1 MGFTIPSPS
10 QFFYKVLFMKEY
22 IVKSKL
28 YIVPKQRN
36 KIPVVIIN
44 VCVIILSIVAL
55 LDLIMDGVKL
65 TNISSI
71 IVSLIIAVGFKK
83 WLVVKPYYQFSSAHL
98 TFDQS
103 LLQIR
108 YDNGK
113 TITISLETVDSLEYS
128 DKLECIRFICNYTIY
143 ESSSNLS
150 FEKSEYLL
158 YLSALEHPEI
168 IMDIEN
174 VCKHQI
180 IYVDRT

>member
-1 MGFTIPSPS
+1 MGFTIPSPTI
-10 QFFYKVLFMKEY
+10 FYKALFMKEY
-22 IVKSKL
+22 IVESKL

-55 LDLIMDGVKL
+55 FDLIMDGVKL
-65 TNISSI
+65 ANISSI
-71 IVSLIIAVGFKK
+71 IVSFIIAVGFKK
-83 WLVVKPYYQFSSAHL
+83 WLIVKPYYQFSSAHL

-113 TITISLETVDSLEYS
+113 TVTINLETVDSIEYS
-128 DKLECIRFICNYTIY
+128 DKLECIRFICNYSIY

-150 FEKSEYLL
+150 FDKSEYLL
-158 YLSALEHPEI
+158 YLSALEYPQI
-168 IMDIEN
+168 TMDIESA
-174 VCKHQI
+174 CKHKI

>member
-1 MGFTIPSPS
+1 
-10 QFFYKVLFMKEY
+10 MKEY

-55 LDLIMDGVKL
+55 FDLIMDGVKL
-65 TNISSI
+65 ANISSI
-71 IVSLIIAVGFKK
+71 IVSLMIAVGFKK

-98 TFDQS
+98 TFDHS

-113 TITISLETVDSLEYS
+113 TVTISLETVDSLEYS
-128 DKLECIRFICNYTIY
+128 DKLECIRFICNYSIC

-150 FEKSEYLL
+150 FEKNEYLL
-158 YLSALEHPEI
+158 YLSALEYPDI
-168 IMDIEN
+168 IMDIE
-174 VCKHQI
+174 KASKQQI
-180 IYVDRT
+180 VYVDRT